1 MQVDNENKFMYH
13 SLSTEDELSGCILTL
28 NNIRRIQNLITE
40 YAHEHLNIE
49 YSEAEP
55 HKSAIVAAR
64 VKGSIDALSYL
75 IDSHNAALTPED
87 SKEEESS

>member
-1 MQVDNENKFMYH
+1 MYH
-13 SLSTEDELSGCILTL
+13 NLTIEDELSGCMLTI

-49 YSEAEP
+49 YSETEP

-64 VKGSIDALSYL
+64 IKGAIDALSYL
-75 IDSHNAALTPED
+75 IDSHNSATSPED
-87 SKEEESS
+87 SNEEESS